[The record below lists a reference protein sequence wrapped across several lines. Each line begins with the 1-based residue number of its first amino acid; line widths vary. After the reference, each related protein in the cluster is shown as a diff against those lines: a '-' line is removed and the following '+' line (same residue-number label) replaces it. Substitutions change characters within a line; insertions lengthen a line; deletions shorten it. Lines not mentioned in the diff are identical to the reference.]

1 MRRSMSALAIALLLY
16 GGRDAQA
23 QEGTPSP
30 DEAAIHHAAVEFV
43 DAYNAKDA
51 AAITA
56 LFGPKARLETSDG
69 QLTEGADKIKAG
81 FEEVFSEEPKAMISL
96 AMESLL
102 FLTPDVAIEQG
113 ATEFFPDGELLTT
126 RSKYLVVHLKND
138 GKWKMISARSMGE
151 EIVSNY
157 EYLRRIEFLVG
168 EWVDEDAD
176 STVDSRFHWDEGKNF
191 LLQDFSVRR
200 GSEVVQKGVQ
210 RIGWDP
216 QAKRI
221 RGWVF
226 DGQGGFGESSWEEV
240 EGSWVVKASGVAATG
255 ESRSGTRTLTPDGDR
270 ILVRLSDRTDQG
282 LRLPDINFTMVRK
295 PPAPLTAAASP
306 LAKGGEK

>member
-1 MRRSMSALAIALLLY
+1 MRRSMLTLAIALSMY
-16 GGRDAQA
+16 SGRDAQA
-23 QEGTPSP
+23 QEPKPSP
-30 DEAAIHHAAVEFV
+30 DEAAIHKAAIEFV

-51 AAITA
+51 AAIVA
-56 LFGPKARLETSDG
+56 LFSPKARVESSEG
-69 QLTEGADKIKAG
+69 EVTEGSDQIKAG
-81 FEEVFSEEPKAMISL
+81 FEEVFKEEPKAMISL

-102 FLTPDVAIEQG
+102 FLTSDVAIEQG
-113 ATEFFPDGELLTT
+113 ATGFFPDGELLTT
-126 RSKYLVVHLKND
+126 RSKYLVVHLKKD

-157 EYLRRIEFLVG
+157 EFLRRIEFLVG
-168 EWVDEDAD
+168 EWVDEDAE
-176 STVDSRFHWDEGKNF
+176 STVDSKFHWDEGKNF
-191 LLQDFSVRR
+191 LLHDFSVRR
-200 GSEVVQKGVQ
+200 GKDVVQKGVQ

-226 DGQGGFGESSWEEV
+226 DSQGGFGETSWEEAD
-240 EGSWVVKASGVAATG
+240 GTWVVKASGVASTG

-270 ILVRLSDRTDQG
+270 VRVRLSDRIGQG
-282 LRLPDINFTMVRK
+282 QRLPDIDFIMVRK